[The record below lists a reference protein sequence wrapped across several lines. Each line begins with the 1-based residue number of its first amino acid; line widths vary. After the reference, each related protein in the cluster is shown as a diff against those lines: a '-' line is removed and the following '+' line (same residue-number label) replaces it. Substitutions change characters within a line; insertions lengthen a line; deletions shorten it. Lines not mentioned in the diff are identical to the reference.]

1 MSEIKQ
7 ESFEQSIP
15 SIDAIKHVKGESVFT
30 NDIPHT
36 KDCLFAAVGWSEKA
50 HAMIKSID
58 LSEVIK
64 DPDVKAIV
72 TANDIPG
79 LNDCGVV
86 FKGDP
91 ILIKEKEVASYQG
104 QPLFGLACTSRKAAL
119 KAVRKAKIK
128 YKTLKPI
135 VTIKEAL
142 KKKSFIDKPTT
153 VIKGEPLKKINE
165 AKHKLKGTFSSGSQ
179 DHFYLEPQSCFVYPK
194 RIMIY

>member
-50 HAMIKSID
+50 HAIIKSID

-64 DPDVKAIV
+64 DPNVKAIV
-72 TANDIPG
+72 TANDVPG

-86 FKGDP
+86 LKGDP
-91 ILIKEKEVASYQG
+91 ILIKEKLMNFVPKEV
-104 QPLFGLACTSRKAAL
+104 
-119 KAVRKAKIK
+119 
-128 YKTLKPI
+128 KT
-135 VTIKEAL
+135 T
-142 KKKSFIDKPTT
+142 
-153 VIKGEPLKKINE
+153 KGVKNE
-165 AKHKLKGTFSSGSQ
+165 DS
-179 DHFYLEPQSCFVYPK
+179 D
-194 RIMIY
+194 

>member
-7 ESFEQSIP
+7 QSFEQSIP
-15 SIDAIKHVKGESVFT
+15 SIDAVKHVKGESVFT

-58 LSEVIK
+58 LRQVMK
-64 DPDVKAIV
+64 DPDVKAVV

-79 LNDCGVV
+79 VNDCGAV

-91 ILIKEKEVASYQG
+91 IFVNENGVANYQG
-104 QPLFGLACTSRKAAL
+104 QPLFAIACTSRRAAL
-119 KAVRKAKIK
+119 KAIKKAKIK
-128 YKTLKPI
+128 YKTFKPI

-142 KKKSFIDKPTT
+142 
-153 VIKGEPLKKINE
+153 
-165 AKHKLKGTFSSGSQ
+165 
-179 DHFYLEPQSCFVYPK
+179 
-194 RIMIY
+194 